1 MSGCQHAV
9 VPRRPEPEHVT
20 RLVWAVHDML
30 DAVDATLPHACPPLV
45 RSAAGALL
53 EATAR
58 YHRDSG
64 YPERPAR
71 PEEAA

>member
-53 EATAR
+53 EAVAG
-58 YHRDSG
+58 YHAATN
-64 YPERPAR
+64 YPERRPR
-71 PEEAA
+71 PEEVA

>member
-20 RLVWAVHDML
+20 RLIYAVHDLL
-30 DAVDATLPHACPPLV
+30 DSVDATLPEFCPPLV

-53 EATAR
+53 DAVAA

-64 YPERPAR
+64 YPERRPR